1 MELRILK
8 YFLAVAQEESFSR
21 AAEKLHL
28 SQPTLSRQLK
38 DLEDEFGKKLLIREP
53 RRILL
58 TEDGQL
64 LRRRAEEIL
73 SLVDKTTE
81 ELLHNEEISGDIRI
95 GAGESIHFGQIM
107 EAARCLRQKH
117 PGLRFHIVS
126 GDGGTTMTRLERGL
140 IDFAF
145 VYGKLDPAKYQEL
158 PLPFRDRWVLFL
170 RKDDELAQKEVI
182 RAADLW
188 QKPLLFSRQTLSAS
202 THGDELLAWLQKP
215 PSELNIA
222 GSYTLLYNAT
232 LMVKE
237 GLGYAI
243 SFDQLIN
250 TTGTML
256 CTRPLEPAIF
266 TEPCIA
272 WKKHQV
278 FSKAS
283 QAFLAALQEKFTV
296 SFLKNF

>member
-1 MELRILK
+1 MELRVLK
-8 YFLAVAQEESFSR
+8 YFLTVAQEESFSR

-38 DLEDEFGKKLLIREP
+38 DLEDEFGKQLLVREP

-73 SLVDKTTE
+73 SLVDKTTG
-81 ELLHNEEISGDIRI
+81 ELLRNEEISGDIRI
-95 GAGESIHFGQIM
+95 GAGESIHFGLLMNVAQK
-107 EAARCLRQKH
+107 LRQKY

-126 GDGGTTMTRLERGL
+126 GDGSTTMTRLDRGL

-158 PLPFRDRWVLFL
+158 PLPVRDRWVLLL
-170 RKDDELAQKEVI
+170 RADDELAQQDTI
-182 RAADLW
+182 RSEDLW
-188 QKPLLFSRQTLSAS
+188 HRPLLFSRQTLSAS
-202 THGDELLAWLQKP
+202 THGDELLDWLQKP
-215 PSELNIA
+215 LAELTIT
-222 GSYTLLYNAT
+222 GSYTLVYNAS

-243 SFDQLIN
+243 SFDELIN
-250 TTGTML
+250 TTGTNL

-266 TEPCIA
+266 AEPSIA
-272 WKKHQV
+272 WKKNAV

-283 QAFLAALQEKFTV
+283 QAFLAALQERFT
-296 SFLKNF
+296 L

>member
-1 MELRILK
+1 MELRVLK
-8 YFLAVAQEESFSR
+8 YFLTVAQEESFSR

-38 DLEDEFGKKLLIREP
+38 DLEDEFGKRLLIREP

-73 SLVDKTTE
+73 SLVDKTTG
-81 ELLHNEEISGDIRI
+81 ELLRSEEISGDIRI
-95 GAGESIHFGQIM
+95 GAGESIHFGLVMNVAQK
-107 EAARCLRQKH
+107 LRQKY

-126 GDGGTTMTRLERGL
+126 GDGATTLTRLERGL

-145 VYGKLDPAKYQEL
+145 VYGKLDPAKYHEL
-158 PLPFRDRWVLFL
+158 PLPVRDRWVLFL
-170 RKDDELAQKEVI
+170 RKDDELAQKEAI
-182 RAADLW
+182 RAEDLW
-188 QKPLLFSRQTLSAS
+188 KRPLLFSRQTLSTS
-202 THGDELLAWLQKP
+202 THGDELLTWLQKP
-215 PSELNIA
+215 LSELNIA

-237 GLGYAI
+237 GIGYAI

-250 TTGTML
+250 TTGTNL
-256 CTRPLEPAIF
+256 CTRPLEPPIF
-266 TEPCIA
+266 TEPSIA
-272 WKKHQV
+272 WKKNQV

-283 QAFLAALQEKFTV
+283 QAFLTALQERYTP
-296 SFLKNF
+296 

>member
-1 MELRILK
+1 MELRVLK
-8 YFLAVAQEESFSR
+8 YFLTVAQEESFSR

-38 DLEDEFGKKLLIREP
+38 DLEDEFGKQLLVREP

-58 TEDGQL
+58 TEEGQL

-73 SLVDKTTE
+73 SLVDKTTG
-81 ELLHNEEISGDIRI
+81 ELLRNAEISGDIRI
-95 GAGESIHFGQIM
+95 GAGESIHFGLLMNVAQK
-107 EAARCLRQKH
+107 LRQKY

-126 GDGGTTMTRLERGL
+126 GDGSTTMTRLDRGL

-158 PLPFRDRWVLFL
+158 PLPVRDRWVLLL
-170 RKDDELAQKEVI
+170 RADDELAQQDVI
-182 RAADLW
+182 RAEDLW
-188 QKPLLFSRQTLSAS
+188 QRPLLFSRQTLSAS
-202 THGDELLAWLQKP
+202 THGDELLNWLQKP
-215 PSELNIA
+215 LAELNIA

-237 GLGYAI
+237 GMGYAI
-243 SFDQLIN
+243 SFDELIN
-250 TTGTML
+250 TTGTNL

-266 TEPCIA
+266 AEPSIA
-272 WKKHQV
+272 WKKNAV

-283 QAFLAALQEKFTV
+283 QAFLAALQERFT
-296 SFLKNF
+296 L

>member
-1 MELRILK
+1 MELRVLK
-8 YFLAVAQEESFSR
+8 YFLTVAQEESFSR

-38 DLEDEFGKKLLIREP
+38 DLEDEFGKQLLVREP

-73 SLVDKTTE
+73 SLVDKTTG
-81 ELLHNEEISGDIRI
+81 ELLRNEEISGDIRI
-95 GAGESIHFGQIM
+95 GAGESIHFGLLMNVAQK
-107 EAARCLRQKH
+107 LRQKY

-126 GDGGTTMTRLERGL
+126 GDGSTTMTRLDRGL

-145 VYGKLDPAKYQEL
+145 VYGKLDPAKYREL
-158 PLPFRDRWVLFL
+158 PLPVRDRWILLL
-170 RKDDELAQKEVI
+170 RADDELAQQDTI
-182 RAADLW
+182 RSEDLW
-188 QKPLLFSRQTLSAS
+188 HRPLLFSRQTLSAS
-202 THGDELLAWLQKP
+202 THGDELLDWLQKP
-215 PSELNIA
+215 LAELTIA
-222 GSYTLLYNAT
+222 GSYTLVYNAS

-243 SFDQLIN
+243 SFDELIN
-250 TTGTML
+250 TTGTNL

-266 TEPCIA
+266 AEPSIA
-272 WKKHQV
+272 WKKNAV

-283 QAFLAALQEKFTV
+283 QAFLAALQERFT
-296 SFLKNF
+296 L

>member
-1 MELRILK
+1 MELRVLK
-8 YFLAVAQEESFSR
+8 YFLTVAQEESFSR

-38 DLEDEFGKKLLIREP
+38 DLEDEFGKQLLIREP

-73 SLVDKTTE
+73 SLVDKTTG
-81 ELLHNEEISGDIRI
+81 ELLRNEEISGDIRI
-95 GAGESIHFGQIM
+95 GAGESIHFGLLMNVAQK
-107 EAARCLRQKH
+107 LRQKY

-126 GDGGTTMTRLERGL
+126 GDGSTTMTRLDRGL

-158 PLPFRDRWVLFL
+158 PLPVRDRWVLLL
-170 RKDDELAQKEVI
+170 RADDELAQQDTI
-182 RAADLW
+182 RSEDLW
-188 QKPLLFSRQTLSAS
+188 HRPLLFSRQTLSAS
-202 THGDELLAWLQKP
+202 THGDELLDWLQKP
-215 PSELNIA
+215 LSELNIA

-237 GLGYAI
+237 GMGCAI
-243 SFDQLIN
+243 SFDELIN
-250 TTGTML
+250 TTGTNL

-266 TEPCIA
+266 AEPSIA
-272 WKKHQV
+272 WKKNQI

-283 QAFLAALQEKFTV
+283 QAFLSALQEKF
-296 SFLKNF
+296 NN

>member
-1 MELRILK
+1 MELRTLK
-8 YFLAVAQEESFSR
+8 YFLTVAQEESFSR

-38 DLEDEFGKKLLIREP
+38 DLEDEFGKQLLIREP

-73 SLVDKTTE
+73 SLVDKTTG
-81 ELLHNEEISGDIRI
+81 ELLRSEEISGDIRI
-95 GAGESIHFGQIM
+95 GAGESIHFGLIM
-107 EAARCLRQKH
+107 KIAQKLRQKH
-117 PGLRFHIVS
+117 PNLRFHIVS
-126 GDGGTTMTRLERGL
+126 GDGATTLTRLERGL

-145 VYGKLDPAKYQEL
+145 VYGKLDPVKYQEL
-158 PLPFRDRWVLFL
+158 PLPVRDRWVLVL
-170 RKDDELAQKEVI
+170 RQDDELAQKEFI
-182 RAADLW
+182 RAEDLW
-188 QKPLLFSRQTLSAS
+188 QRPLLFSRQTLSTS
-202 THGDELLAWLQKP
+202 THGDELLAWLKKP
-215 PSELNIA
+215 LPELNIA

-237 GLGYAI
+237 GMGYAI

-250 TTGTML
+250 TTGTSL

-266 TEPCIA
+266 TAPSIA
-272 WKKHQV
+272 WKKNQV

-283 QAFLAALQEKFTV
+283 QAFLIALQEKY
-296 SFLKNF
+296 SPCPS

>member
-1 MELRILK
+1 MELRVLK
-8 YFLAVAQEESFSR
+8 YFLTVAQEESFSR

-38 DLEDEFGKKLLIREP
+38 DLEDEFGKQLLVREP

-73 SLVDKTTE
+73 SLVDKTTG
-81 ELLHNEEISGDIRI
+81 ELLRNAEISGDIRI

-107 EAARCLRQKH
+107 EVAQRLRQKH
-117 PGLRFHIVS
+117 PGLRFHIVT
-126 GDGGTTMTRLERGL
+126 GDGSTTMTRLDRGL

-158 PLPFRDRWVLFL
+158 PLPVHDRWVLFL
-170 RKDDELAQKEVI
+170 RADDELAQQDVI
-182 RAADLW
+182 RAEDLW
-188 QKPLLFSRQTLSAS
+188 QRPLLFSRQTLSAS
-202 THGDELLAWLQKP
+202 THGDELLNWLQKP
-215 PSELNIA
+215 LAELNIA

-237 GLGYAI
+237 GMGYAI
-243 SFDQLIN
+243 SFDELIN
-250 TTGTML
+250 TTGTNL

-266 TEPCIA
+266 AEPSIA
-272 WKKHQV
+272 WKKNAV

-283 QAFLAALQEKFTV
+283 QAFLAALQERFT
-296 SFLKNF
+296 L

>member
-1 MELRILK
+1 MELRVLK
-8 YFLAVAQEESFSR
+8 YFLTVAQEESFSR

-38 DLEDEFGKKLLIREP
+38 DLEDEFGKQLLVREP

-73 SLVDKTTE
+73 SLVDKTTG
-81 ELLHNEEISGDIRI
+81 ELLRNEEISGDIRI
-95 GAGESIHFGQIM
+95 GAGESIHFGLLMNVAQK
-107 EAARCLRQKH
+107 LRQKY

-126 GDGGTTMTRLERGL
+126 GDGSTTMTRLDRGL

-158 PLPFRDRWVLFL
+158 PLPVRDRWILLL
-170 RKDDELAQKEVI
+170 RADDELAQQDTI
-182 RAADLW
+182 RSEDLW
-188 QKPLLFSRQTLSAS
+188 HRPLLFSRQTLSAS
-202 THGDELLAWLQKP
+202 THGDELLDWLQKP
-215 PSELNIA
+215 LAELTIA
-222 GSYTLLYNAT
+222 GSYTLVYNAS

-243 SFDQLIN
+243 SFDELIN
-250 TTGTML
+250 TTGTNL

-266 TEPCIA
+266 AEPSIA
-272 WKKHQV
+272 WKKNAV

-283 QAFLAALQEKFTV
+283 QAFLAALQERFT
-296 SFLKNF
+296 L

>member
-1 MELRILK
+1 MELRVLN
-8 YFLAVAQEESFSR
+8 YFLTVAREESFSR

-38 DLEDEFGKKLLIREP
+38 DLEEEFGKQLLIREP

-58 TEDGQL
+58 TDDGQL

-73 SLVDKTTE
+73 SLVEKTE
-81 ELLHNEEISGDIRI
+81 GELLSSNEDISGDIRI
-95 GAGESIHFGQIM
+95 GAGESVHFGLIM
-107 EAARCLRQKH
+107 EAARQLQKQH
-117 PGLRFHIVS
+117 PRIRFHIVT
-126 GDGGTTMTRLERGL
+126 GDGRTTMTRLDRGL

-145 VYGKLDPAKYQEL
+145 VYGRLDPAKYQEL
-158 PLPFRDRWVLFL
+158 PLPVRDQWVLFL
-170 RKDDELAQKEVI
+170 RKDDELAKQDTIK
-182 RAADLW
+182 ASDLW
-188 QKPLLFSRQTLSAS
+188 QRPLLFSRQALSLS
-202 THGDELLAWLQKP
+202 THGDELLNWLQKP
-215 PSELNIA
+215 LEELHIA

-237 GLGYAI
+237 GMGYAI

-250 TTGTML
+250 TTGTSL

-266 TEPCIA
+266 TEPSIV
-272 WKKHQV
+272 WKKNQV

-283 QAFLAALQEKFTV
+283 QAFLAALQEKF
-296 SFLKNF
+296 NA

>member
-1 MELRILK
+1 MELRVLK
-8 YFLAVAQEESFSR
+8 YFLTVAQEESFSR

-38 DLEDEFGKKLLIREP
+38 DLEDEFGKQLLVREP

-73 SLVDKTTE
+73 SLVDKTTG
-81 ELLHNEEISGDIRI
+81 ELLRNEEISGDIRI
-95 GAGESIHFGQIM
+95 GAGESIHFGLLMNVAQK
-107 EAARCLRQKH
+107 LRQKY

-126 GDGGTTMTRLERGL
+126 GDGSTTMTRLDRGL

-145 VYGKLDPAKYQEL
+145 VYGKLDPAKYQKL
-158 PLPFRDRWVLFL
+158 PLPVRDRWVLFL
-170 RKDDELAQKEVI
+170 RADDELAQQDVI
-182 RAADLW
+182 RAEDLW
-188 QKPLLFSRQTLSAS
+188 QRPLLFSRQTLSAS
-202 THGDELLAWLQKP
+202 THGDELLNWLQKP
-215 PSELNIA
+215 LAELNIA

-237 GLGYAI
+237 GMGYAI
-243 SFDQLIN
+243 SFDELIN
-250 TTGTML
+250 TTGTNL

-266 TEPCIA
+266 AEPSIA
-272 WKKHQV
+272 WKKNAV

-283 QAFLAALQEKFTV
+283 QAFLAALQERFT
-296 SFLKNF
+296 L

>member
-1 MELRILK
+1 MELRVLK
-8 YFLAVAQEESFSR
+8 YFLTVAQEESFSR

-38 DLEDEFGKKLLIREP
+38 DLEDEFGKQLLIREP

-73 SLVDKTTE
+73 SLVDKTTG
-81 ELLHNEEISGDIRI
+81 ELLRNEEISGDIRI
-95 GAGESIHFGQIM
+95 GAGESIHFGLLMNVAQK
-107 EAARCLRQKH
+107 LRQKY

-126 GDGGTTMTRLERGL
+126 GDGSTTMTRLDRGL

-158 PLPFRDRWVLFL
+158 PLPVRDRWVLLL
-170 RKDDELAQKEVI
+170 RADDELAQQDVI
-182 RAADLW
+182 RAEDLW
-188 QKPLLFSRQTLSAS
+188 HRPLLFSRQTLSAS
-202 THGDELLAWLQKP
+202 THGDELLNWLQKP
-215 PSELNIA
+215 LAELNIA

-237 GLGYAI
+237 GMGYAI
-243 SFDQLIN
+243 SFDELIN
-250 TTGTML
+250 TTGTNL

-266 TEPCIA
+266 AEPSIA
-272 WKKHQV
+272 WKKNAV

-283 QAFLAALQEKFTV
+283 QAFLAALQERFT
-296 SFLKNF
+296 L

>member
-1 MELRILK
+1 MELRVLK
-8 YFLAVAQEESFSR
+8 YFLTVAQEESFSR

-38 DLEDEFGKKLLIREP
+38 DLEDEFGKQLLIREP

-73 SLVDKTTE
+73 TLVDKTTG
-81 ELLHNEEISGDIRI
+81 ELLRNEEISGDIRI
-95 GAGESIHFGQIM
+95 GAGESIHFGLLMNVAQK
-107 EAARCLRQKH
+107 LRQKH

-126 GDGGTTMTRLERGL
+126 GDGSTTMTRLDRGL

-158 PLPFRDRWVLFL
+158 PLPVRDRWILLL
-170 RKDDELAQKEVI
+170 RADDELAQQDTI
-182 RAADLW
+182 RSEDLW
-188 QKPLLFSRQTLSAS
+188 HRPLLFSRQTLSAS
-202 THGDELLAWLQKP
+202 THGDELLDWLQKP
-215 PSELNIA
+215 LAELTIA
-222 GSYTLLYNAT
+222 GSYTLVYNAS

-243 SFDQLIN
+243 SFDELIN
-250 TTGTML
+250 TTGTNL

-266 TEPCIA
+266 AEPSIA
-272 WKKHQV
+272 WKKNAV

-283 QAFLAALQEKFTV
+283 QAFLAALQERFT
-296 SFLKNF
+296 L

>member
-1 MELRILK
+1 MELRVLK
-8 YFLAVAQEESFSR
+8 YFLTVAQEESFSR

-38 DLEDEFGKKLLIREP
+38 DLEDEFGKQLLVREP

-73 SLVDKTTE
+73 SLVDKTTG
-81 ELLHNEEISGDIRI
+81 ELLRNEEISGDIRI
-95 GAGESIHFGQIM
+95 GAGESIHFGLLMNVAQK
-107 EAARCLRQKH
+107 LRQKY

-126 GDGGTTMTRLERGL
+126 GDGSTTMTRLDRGL

-158 PLPFRDRWVLFL
+158 PLPVRDRWVLLL
-170 RKDDELAQKEVI
+170 RADDELAQQDTI
-182 RAADLW
+182 RSEDLW
-188 QKPLLFSRQTLSAS
+188 HRPLLFSRQTLSAS
-202 THGDELLAWLQKP
+202 THGDELLDWLQKP
-215 PSELNIA
+215 LAELTIA
-222 GSYTLLYNAT
+222 GSYTLVYNAS

-243 SFDQLIN
+243 SFDELIN
-250 TTGTML
+250 TTDTNL

-266 TEPCIA
+266 AEPSIA
-272 WKKHQV
+272 WKKNAV

-283 QAFLAALQEKFTV
+283 QAFLAALQERFT
-296 SFLKNF
+296 L

>member
-1 MELRILK
+1 MELRVLK
-8 YFLAVAQEESFSR
+8 YFLTVAQEESFSR

-38 DLEDEFGKKLLIREP
+38 DLEDEFGKQLLVREP

-73 SLVDKTTE
+73 SLVDKTTG
-81 ELLHNEEISGDIRI
+81 ELLRNEEISGDIRI
-95 GAGESIHFGQIM
+95 GAGESIHFGLLMNVAQK
-107 EAARCLRQKH
+107 LRQKY

-126 GDGGTTMTRLERGL
+126 GDGSTTMTRLDRGL

-158 PLPFRDRWVLFL
+158 PLPVRDRWVLFL
-170 RKDDELAQKEVI
+170 RADDELAQQDVI
-182 RAADLW
+182 RAEDLW
-188 QKPLLFSRQTLSAS
+188 QRPLLFSRQTLSAS
-202 THGDELLAWLQKP
+202 THGDELLNWLQKP
-215 PSELNIA
+215 LAELNIA

-237 GLGYAI
+237 GMGYAI
-243 SFDQLIN
+243 SFDELIN
-250 TTGTML
+250 TTGTNL

-266 TEPCIA
+266 AEPSIA
-272 WKKHQV
+272 WKKNAV

-283 QAFLAALQEKFTV
+283 QAFLAALQERFT
-296 SFLKNF
+296 L

>member
-1 MELRILK
+1 MELRVLN
-8 YFLAVAQEESFSR
+8 YFLTVAREESFSR

-38 DLEDEFGKKLLIREP
+38 DLEEEFGKQLLIREP

-58 TEDGQL
+58 TDDGAL

-73 SLVDKTTE
+73 SLVEKTE
-81 ELLHNEEISGDIRI
+81 GELLSSNEDISGDIRI
-95 GAGESIHFGQIM
+95 GAGESVHFGLIM
-107 EAARCLRQKH
+107 EAARQLQKQH
-117 PGLRFHIVS
+117 PRIRFHVVT
-126 GDGGTTMTRLERGL
+126 GDGRTTMTRLDRGL

-145 VYGKLDPAKYQEL
+145 VYGRLDPAKYHEL
-158 PLPFRDRWVLFL
+158 PLPVRDQWVLFL
-170 RKDDELAQKEVI
+170 RKDDELAKQDTIK
-182 RAADLW
+182 ASDLW
-188 QKPLLFSRQTLSAS
+188 HRPLLFSRQALSLS
-202 THGDELLAWLQKP
+202 THGDELLNWLQKP
-215 PSELNIA
+215 LEELHIA

-237 GLGYAI
+237 GMGYAI

-250 TTGTML
+250 TTGTSL

-266 TEPCIA
+266 TEPSIV
-272 WKKHQV
+272 WKKNQV

-283 QAFLAALQEKFTV
+283 QAFLAALQEKF
-296 SFLKNF
+296 NA

>member
-1 MELRILK
+1 MELRVLK
-8 YFLAVAQEESFSR
+8 YFLTVAQEESFSR

-38 DLEDEFGKKLLIREP
+38 DLEEEFGKQLLIREP

-73 SLVDKTTE
+73 SLVDKTTG
-81 ELLHNEEISGDIRI
+81 ELLRSEEISGDIRI
-95 GAGESIHFGQIM
+95 GAGESIHFGLVM
-107 EAARCLRQKH
+107 EAAQKLRQKY

-126 GDGGTTMTRLERGL
+126 GDGATTMTRLERGL

-158 PLPFRDRWVLFL
+158 PLPVCDRWVLLL
-170 RKDDELAQKEVI
+170 REDDELAQKEVI
-182 RAADLW
+182 RAMDLW
-188 QKPLLFSRQTLSAS
+188 HASLLFSRQTLSTS
-202 THGDELLAWLQKP
+202 THGDELRSWLQKP
-215 PSELNIA
+215 LEQLKIT
-222 GSYTLLYNAT
+222 GSYTLIYNAS
-232 LMVKE
+232 LMVRE
-237 GLGYAI
+237 GMGYALT
-243 SFDQLIN
+243 FDGLIN
-250 TTGTML
+250 TAGTNL

-266 TEPCIA
+266 AEPSIA
-272 WKKHQV
+272 WKKNQV

-283 QAFLAALQEKFTV
+283 QAFLTALQEKFNTCR
-296 SFLKNF
+296 L

>member
-1 MELRILK
+1 MELRVLK
-8 YFLAVAQEESFSR
+8 YFLTVAQEESFSR

-38 DLEDEFGKKLLIREP
+38 DLEDEFGKQLLVREP

-73 SLVDKTTE
+73 SLVDKTTG
-81 ELLHNEEISGDIRI
+81 ELLRNEEISGDIRI
-95 GAGESIHFGQIM
+95 GAGESIHFGLLMNVAQK
-107 EAARCLRQKH
+107 LRQKY

-126 GDGGTTMTRLERGL
+126 GDGSTTMTRLDRGL

-158 PLPFRDRWVLFL
+158 PLPVRDRWVLLL
-170 RKDDELAQKEVI
+170 RADDELAQQDTI
-182 RAADLW
+182 RSEDLW
-188 QKPLLFSRQTLSAS
+188 HRPLLFSRQTLSAS
-202 THGDELLAWLQKP
+202 THGDELLDWLQKP
-215 PSELNIA
+215 LAELTIA
-222 GSYTLLYNAT
+222 GSYTLVYNAS

-243 SFDQLIN
+243 SFDELIN
-250 TTGTML
+250 TTGTNL

-266 TEPCIA
+266 AEPSIA
-272 WKKHQV
+272 WKKNAV

-283 QAFLAALQEKFTV
+283 QAFLAALQERFT
-296 SFLKNF
+296 L